1 MSESFEM
8 GEKWNGKTCGEKPK
22 KFAFEENGDQ
32 FMIASEVAI
41 YLRLFRGALF
51 VKYPGLVKRILT
63 NDERKKL
70 KEMGHISPYSFSTI
84 TLVLANQVEDIITG
98 QDDHLRRKRK

>member
-8 GEKWNGKTCGEKPK
+8 CEKWKGITRGEKPK

-51 VKYPGLVKRILT
+51 MKYPGLVKKILT
-63 NDERKKL
+63 NDEKKKL
-70 KEMGHISPYSFSTI
+70 VKMGHISFPNI